1 MMPDN
6 ASVVEERKTM
16 EMKSSSGIGEFTG
29 NEEDEEE
36 EDDIS

>member
-16 EMKSSSGIGEFTG
+16 EMKSAEFTA
-29 NEEDEEE
+29 EDEDE